1 MSMEVAAGEELQPA
15 KDAFAILDVENA
27 EVGHGI
33 KLLPQFR
40 WRSDPVVRRGCGQVD
55 PAAKP
60 VVPPI
65 VLEVREVHL
74 MDEDGV
80 LTASLI
86 AVAGPEIELIPRDD
100 RGLIVNQWHAASV
113 GSGFRQINRKFAHQA
128 VMAGDDEHRLAF
140 VQEA

>member
-33 KLLPQFR
+33 KFLPQFR
-40 WRSDPVVRRGCGQVD
+40 WRSNPVVRRGRGQVGA
-55 PAAKP
+55 AAKP
-60 VVPPI
+60 VEPPI

-74 MDEDGV
+74 MDEDGI
-80 LTASLI
+80 LTAALI

-100 RGLIVNQWHAASV
+100 RGLIVNQWHTAHV
-113 GSGFRQINRKFAHQA
+113 GSGFRQIHGKLADQA
-128 VMAGDDEHRLAF
+128 VMAGDDEYRFAF
-140 VQEA
+140 VQQA

>member
-1 MSMEVAAGEELQPA
+1 MSMEVAAGEEVQPA
-15 KDAFAILDVENA
+15 EDAFAILDVEYT

-33 KLLPQFR
+33 KFLPQFL
-40 WRSDPVVRRGCGQVD
+40 WRSDPVVRRDRGQVD

-65 VLEVREVHL
+65 VLEVWEVHL

-80 LTASLI
+80 FTAALI

-100 RGLIVNQWHAASV
+100 RGLIVNQWHAAHV
-113 GSGFRQINRKFAHQA
+113 GSGFRQMHGK
-128 VMAGDDEHRLAF
+128 L
-140 VQEA
+140 